1 MVAAENG
8 HSEVA
13 ALLCDRGASLDA
25 KRDVDDSDVSRLYM
39 QEVSKCGYL
48 LVT

>member
-25 KRDVDDSDVSRLYM
+25 KRDVYVSRLYM
-39 QEVSKCGYL
+39 QEVSVAICL
-48 LVT
+48 